1 MFNSFRPT
9 FLNVY
14 RLHSMFPYPLMIDV
28 CWALA
33 MAMTSNFC
41 TFIGN
46 KYQSPQRMLNRS
58 HNSQMMKIV
67 PSAQSKLISN
77 CIDSTPSNLSS
88 SKWEKKSELKIYELN
103 WNFWLRSNIT
113 VTNSRPKIRLVIEP
127 RDQMKLIVTLNSI
140 T

>member
-1 MFNSFRPT
+1 MSSWSCIRMKINWNNSVYFHFALEMFNSFRPT

-67 PSAQSKLISN
+67 PSAQSKLI
-77 CIDSTPSNLSS
+77 
-88 SKWEKKSELKIYELN
+88 
-103 WNFWLRSNIT
+103 RT
-113 VTNSRPKIRLVIEP
+113 VSIRLPPTFHHQNGKKNQNWKFMNWIG
-127 RDQMKLIVTLNSI
+127 IFG
-140 T
+140 